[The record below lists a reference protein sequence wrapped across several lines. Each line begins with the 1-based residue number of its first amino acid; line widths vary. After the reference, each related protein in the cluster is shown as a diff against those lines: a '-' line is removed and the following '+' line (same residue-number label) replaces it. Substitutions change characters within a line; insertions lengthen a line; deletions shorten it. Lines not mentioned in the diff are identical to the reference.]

1 MCKSLIS
8 KKNQVQSVKV
18 GLSTLTF
25 RRVASRSEDSM
36 QASLFSR
43 LLSTLT
49 DATPTSILQAFFTFE
64 TKLSSGTCNTIVAI
78 TNTYLR
84 EYSGAKLRQVL
95 QLSKLINQKTMISDV
110 SAVGSSMLVSLYVS
124 MLIIFLR
131 LVITAVGSVP
141 KKSAPP
147 VQECQLI

>member
-131 LVITAVGSVP
+131 LVITAVGSVQ
-141 KKSAPP
+141 KKIGTP
-147 VQECQLI
+147 